1 MLMENETFPS
11 LEDLSGAAEAVIRL
25 QDTYKL
31 DTSSL
36 VDGAIPIRDK
46 RNYYDDAFNQR
57 GKIYYFVFI

>member
-1 MLMENETFPS
+1 
-11 LEDLSGAAEAVIRL
+11 LSGAAEAVILL

-31 DTSSL
+31 DISSL
-36 VDGAIPIRDK
+36 TDGVIPIRDK